1 VRTLPTTMIR
11 LLAPFAPLF
20 SERVWEHVQLLL
32 AGAILAPGKRTVAS
46 ALRAVGLQEER
57 QFCRY
62 HRVLSRASW
71 SSREAGCVLLG
82 LLVEAFVPDGP
93 LVLGIDETLERRR
106 GKKISARGI
115 YRYLRFAPTVA
126 IS

>member
-1 VRTLPTTMIR
+1 MEAPEATLDPFRTVSEAGPWPFVDGRGRVRSRHLSAQREAIGVRTQPTTMIR

-82 LLVEAFVPDGP
+82 
-93 LVLGIDETLERRR
+93 
-106 GKKISARGI
+106 
-115 YRYLRFAPTVA
+115 
-126 IS
+126 